1 MPRHVA
7 PSNFSY
13 QTVTAD
19 DPRNLLVVFT
29 PTGWYVHVDGVG
41 DTALLANEVTPD
53 GTLRERWFEV
63 SATDV
68 AVGGPVESK
77 SSPPRPPSARGRPP
91 LRRATPHPPVE
102 IGIRGSGPRTNRML
116 VVSIPQASV
125 RRASPVDGHG
135 RLVRRRA
142 GDVPQLRC
150 PDHDEPLVAE
160 GVARMAN
167 LALGEIVG
175 ERDVR
180 KTTVRV
186 DTDEPVVVTQIDYNT
201 ISLPHGGGMRATVGK
216 SDVEAAIRDM
226 ERQYTLCDAACKLSQ
241 LHAMLHHWT
250 QETASA
256 SPPLSRRRR
265 PISSARCASAR
276 NSTRSHPGER
286 APALLSEARGD
297 EGTRGRGGRGDE
309 GTRGRGEETASVRA
323 CSIRR
328 RFFMQAS
335 SVGPKASV
343 VEVFCEDCFDRCEWF
358 LNTMMKP
365 VWPMSVSQLSTHP
378 SFSLVSSCSALV
390 SLSFPLFPRPSSPSS
405 LLLPYSRHPSTAP
418 CVPVA
423 AISAVHPERR
433 RRRRPADAAPLPV
446 HVRRHLSLREHDA
459 LGVVVDG
466 VVAATEGAVEGR
478 AGKDVVD
485 TPLELAHARLARGAL
500 EQPFDGALVDRE
512 VRAGGG
518 AACAAREL
526 LREDLS
532 SLRVRRCGEL
542 TRFRRSRRI
551 GLIFCG
557 SLYVRTNTHR
567 LKSAST
573 PWRYRSRRLWLA
585 GRVEY
590 VDE

>member
-1 MPRHVA
+1 MEVVCSNLAATARAVHHRYTGVTTAWNDNTRGVAFKQLQTLGSNNTDQRLVSKDGAIIPYVRPDNMDEYLGVVDPAQLVVTPEGETLETFLCHLGKRIAHSGLSLKKDPDDTANETNEDVAARVRPDVAVQRAVVRLQNAFVGVRDGVPRHVA

-77 SSPPRPPSARGRPP
+77 EPAEATERARTPSAPP
-91 LRRATPHPPVE
+91 GHAAPPVE

-116 VVSIPQASV
+116 VVSIPLKQRPTSGLRSMDTDDWCDVA
-125 RRASPVDGHG
+125 PVMY
-135 RLVRRRA
+135 RSCA
-142 GDVPQLRC
+142 A

-250 QETASA
+250 QENRKRVAA
-256 SPPLSRRRR
+256 AVAAAQARPPRDARARATR
-265 PISSARCASAR
+265 PVRA
-276 NSTRSHPGER
+276 PGER

-297 EGTRGRGGRGDE
+297 EGTRGRGDE
-309 GTRGRGEETASVRA
+309 GTRGRGDE
-323 CSIRR
+323 
-328 RFFMQAS
+328 
-335 SVGPKASV
+335 G
-343 VEVFCEDCFDRCEWF
+343 
-358 LNTMMKP
+358 
-365 VWPMSVSQLSTHP
+365 
-378 SFSLVSSCSALV
+378 
-390 SLSFPLFPRPSSPSS
+390 
-405 LLLPYSRHPSTAP
+405 
-418 CVPVA
+418 
-423 AISAVHPERR
+423 RR
-433 RRRRPADAAPLPV
+433 RRV
-446 HVRRHLSLREHDA
+446 CV
-459 LGVVVDG
+459 
-466 VVAATEGAVEGR
+466 
-478 AGKDVVD
+478 
-485 TPLELAHARLARGAL
+485 
-500 EQPFDGALVDRE
+500 
-512 VRAGGG
+512 
-518 AACAAREL
+518 
-526 LREDLS
+526 
-532 SLRVRRCGEL
+532 RVRFDDGFSCK
-542 TRFRRSRRI
+542 RRR
-551 GLIFCG
+551 
-557 SLYVRTNTHR
+557 
-567 LKSAST
+567 
-573 PWRYRSRRLWLA
+573 
-585 GRVEY
+585 
-590 VDE
+590 